1 MIYDVCEAAELV
13 SGEKHS
19 GQVISLQ
26 ALSESLSVAIGSQ
39 MLGIILQLAGFEAA
53 AKDQS
58 ALTLSWIDS
67 SFSIIPGIC
76 MLVVAAIIYK
86 HPINGERFNAI
97 LLALKRKERG
107 EEIDMEEFS
116 DIYGRRAIERLK

>member
-1 MIYDVCEAAELV
+1 MIYDVCEAAELA

-53 AKDQS
+53 AKEQS

-76 MLVVAAIIYK
+76 MLAQ
-86 HPINGERFNAI
+86 
-97 LLALKRKERG
+97 
-107 EEIDMEEFS
+107 
-116 DIYGRRAIERLK
+116 

>member
-1 MIYDVCEAAELV
+1 
-13 SGEKHS
+13 
-19 GQVISLQ
+19 
-26 ALSESLSVAIGSQ
+26 
-39 MLGIILQLAGFEAA
+39 
-53 AKDQS
+53 
-58 ALTLSWIDS
+58 
-67 SFSIIPGIC
+67 

-116 DIYGRRAIERLK
+116 DIYGRRAIERLE